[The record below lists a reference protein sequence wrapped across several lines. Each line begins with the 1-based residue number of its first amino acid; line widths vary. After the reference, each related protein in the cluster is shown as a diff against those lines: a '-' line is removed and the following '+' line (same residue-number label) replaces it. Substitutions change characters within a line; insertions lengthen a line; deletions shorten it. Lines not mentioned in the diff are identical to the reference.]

1 MQLLRNI
8 SINMNENTNDMENKY
23 KAGDVVYER
32 IFPAKKL
39 IVSRYTDKLVYCR
52 TQENLKRK
60 ELVYFER
67 ELMASNG

>member
-1 MQLLRNI
+1 VKTI
-8 SINMNENTNDMENKY
+8 NDMENKF
-23 KAGDVVYER
+23 KIGEMVFER
-32 IFPAKKL
+32 TFPAKKL
-39 IVSRYTDKLVYCR
+39 IVSRFADKLYYCK